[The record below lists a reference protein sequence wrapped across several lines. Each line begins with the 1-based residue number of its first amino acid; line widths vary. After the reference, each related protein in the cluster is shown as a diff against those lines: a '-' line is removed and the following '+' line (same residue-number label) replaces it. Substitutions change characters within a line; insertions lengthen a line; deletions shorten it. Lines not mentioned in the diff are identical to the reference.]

1 MPDAQS
7 LAALNLPV
15 VQDPPAGS
23 SPHLAAAA
31 NTSAGE
37 GEDGSQPECGR
48 ENKSNAT
55 TTKQTG
61 AQTFVLSEGLA
72 PVPAKLV
79 AKILR
84 GDFVDMAEL
93 LRDNLEADRRGS
105 LCDTSEPSAVTPK
118 HPRREVPDLLSWVQ
132 CFGTYMGVIA
142 SQYPDRVKPLLAYQ
156 TLIVRE
162 ARRCGGRGW
171 QSYDS
176 MFRQQ
181 VAGRPDAD
189 WSKLNSTLYAVT
201 FLAQAGTGRTCP
213 LCLESDHREEEC
225 ALAKARPTPLPR
237 AGPSRDTA
245 RNAVEPGGNR
255 STRSRTHMICFAW
268 NQGECKFPFCRYRH
282 VCVRC
287 LGDHRIT
294 QCRAVGGTDRDEPR
308 RRDGRAGESHGRVA
322 S

>member
-7 LAALNLPV
+7 VAALNLPI
-15 VQDPPAGS
+15 VQGDPTVGAPPAVK
-23 SPHLAAAA
+23 A
-31 NTSAGE
+31 SAGE
-37 GEDGSQPECGR
+37 GEDGSQLDGVQGP
-48 ENKSNAT
+48 KSTPAE
-55 TTKQTG
+55 KQAC

-84 GDFVDMAEL
+84 GDFVDMSEL

-105 LCDTSEPSAVTPK
+105 LCDTSQPSAVTPK
-118 HPRREVPDLLSWVQ
+118 HSRREVPDLLSWVQ

-142 SQYPDRVKPLLAYQ
+142 SQFPDRVKSLLAYQ

-181 VAGRPDAD
+181 VAGRLDVD
-189 WSKLNSTLYAVT
+189 WSRLNSTLYAVT
-201 FLAQAGTGRTCP
+201 FLAQAGAGKTCP

-225 ALAKARPTPLPR
+225 ALAKARPALLPK
-237 AGPSRDTA
+237 AGPSREAATTG
-245 RNAVEPGGNR
+245 EPGSGRFGR
-255 STRSRTHMICFAW
+255 SKTRMICFAW

-294 QCRAVGGTDRDEPR
+294 QCRAVGGADRDEPR
-308 RRDGRAGESHGRVA
+308 RRDSRAGDGHGRMA
-322 S
+322 A